1 MSGRRRLRRR
11 VSRDGGSAT
20 IEAVIGVPA
29 FLLFVGLIIFAGRVA
44 IAHQVVESAAAAA
57 ARSASIARTQQA
69 AIADAQTTAAGSLTD
84 QDVHCVTQQVHV
96 DTTGFAAPVG
106 TPAKVTASVSC
117 VVDLADLAVP
127 GVPGTRTI
135 TATMSSP
142 IDTYRER

>member
-1 MSGRRRLRRR
+1 MTSHRRLCRRA
-11 VSRDGGSAT
+11 RDDRGSAA

-44 IAHQVVESAAAAA
+44 VAHQAVESATSAA

-69 AIADAQTTAAGSLTD
+69 AVADARSAAAANLTE
-84 QDVHCVTQQVHV
+84 QDIHCVTARVEV
-96 DTTGFAAPVG
+96 DAAGFGAPVG
-106 TPAKVTASVSC
+106 TPAAVTATVSC

-127 GVPGTRTI
+127 GVPGTRTV
-135 TATMSSP
+135 TATMTSP

>member
-1 MSGRRRLRRR
+1 MTRHGQLGRARRDR
-11 VSRDGGSAT
+11 GSAA

-29 FLLFVGLIIFAGRVA
+29 FLLFVGLVIFAGRVA
-44 IAHQVVESAAAAA
+44 VAHQAVESAAAAA

-69 AIADAQTTAAGSLTD
+69 AATDARTAASGSLTD
-84 QDVHCVTQQVHV
+84 QDIHCLTAQV
-96 DTTGFAAPVG
+96 DIDASAFGAPVG
-106 TPAKVTASVSC
+106 TPAKVTATVTC

-127 GVPGTRTI
+127 GVPGTRTV